1 MFEAEVELEKRS
13 SFGPLLLVVA
23 LLATIVGL
31 IAYVFMQSRQHLAP
45 ADAGQ
50 VVSSLLRA
58 QGPATVQFHGGM
70 VVASV
75 NDRPTDPHYRL
86 LEKAGL
92 VKIGKQQGR
101 ATPII
106 VTAVAQKE
114 FQAIPDFKQ
123 WKDKDGTDV
132 YYVPLAERRLGEIS
146 KVTMKSP
153 TIAFVEYTWKW
164 EPNKIGEIFDAS
176 GSAVK
181 SFNTWDRATLIQK
194 YGANFYHGEAT
205 KASVTLARGDKGW
218 QVATE

>member
-1 MFEAEVELEKRS
+1 MFEAEVELERKS

-23 LLATIVGL
+23 LLATILGL
-31 IAYVFMQSRQHLAP
+31 IAYVVMQSRKHLAP
-45 ADAGQ
+45 AEAAQ
-50 VVSSLLRA
+50 VVSSLLHA

-75 NDRPTDPHYRL
+75 NDRPTGPHYRL

-114 FQAIPDFKQ
+114 FQAIAEFKR

-132 YYVPLAERRLGEIS
+132 YFVPLAERKLAVIS
-146 KVTMKSP
+146 SVTMKSP
-153 TIAFVEYTWKW
+153 AVAQVEYKWKW
-164 EPNKIGEIFDAS
+164 EPNKIGEMFDAS
-176 GSAVK
+176 GSLVK

-194 YGANFYHGEAT
+194 YGANFYHAEPTA
-205 KASVTLARGDKGW
+205 ASVTLVHADKGW

>member
-13 SFGPLLLVVA
+13 NFGPLLLVIA

-31 IAYVFMQSRQHLAP
+31 VGYVFMQSRQHLAP
-45 ADAGQ
+45 AEATQ
-50 VVSSLLRA
+50 VVSSLLHA
-58 QGPATVQFHGGM
+58 QGPAYVQFHGGM

-75 NDRPTDPHYRL
+75 NERPTDPHYKL

-114 FQAIPDFKQ
+114 FQAIPEFRQ
-123 WKDKDGTDV
+123 SKDKDNTDI
-132 YYVPLAERRLGEIS
+132 YFVPLAQRKLDKIVS
-146 KVTMKSP
+146 LTMKSP
-153 TIAFVEYTWKW
+153 NVAQVEYTWKW
-164 EPNKIGEIFDAS
+164 EPNKIGEMFDAS
-176 GSAVK
+176 GSLVK

-194 YGANFYHGEAT
+194 YGVNFYHAEPTAVT
-205 KASVTLARGDKGW
+205 VTLVRSDKGW

>member
-1 MFEAEVELEKRS
+1 MFEAEVELERKS

-23 LLATIVGL
+23 LLATILGL
-31 IAYVFMQSRQHLAP
+31 IAYVVMQSRQHLAP
-45 ADAGQ
+45 GEAGQ
-50 VVSSLLRA
+50 VVSSLLHA
-58 QGPATVQFHGGM
+58 QGPASVQFHGGM
-70 VVASV
+70 VVPSV
-75 NDRPTDPHYRL
+75 NDRPTDPQYRL

-92 VKIGKQQGR
+92 LKLGKPQGR
-101 ATPII
+101 ATPVI
-106 VTAVAQKE
+106 VTAVAQNE
-114 FQAIPDFKQ
+114 FKAIPEFRQ

-132 YYVPLAERRLGEIS
+132 YYVPLAERRLAELS

-153 TIAFVEYTWKW
+153 SVAFVEYTWKW

-194 YGANFYHGEAT
+194 YGANFYHAEPA
-205 KASVTLARGDKGW
+205 KASVTLVRGDKGW

>member
-1 MFEAEVELEKRS
+1 MFEAEVELEKKS
-13 SFGPLLLVVA
+13 SFGPLLLVIA
-23 LLATIVGL
+23 LLATILAL

-45 ADAGQ
+45 AEAAQ
-50 VVSSLLRA
+50 VVSSLLHA

-86 LEKAGL
+86 LDKAGL

-101 ATPII
+101 ATPIM
-106 VTAVAQKE
+106 VSAVAQKE
-114 FQAIPDFKQ
+114 FQAIPEFKR

-132 YYVPLAERRLGEIS
+132 YFVPLAERKLVTIS
-146 KVTMKSP
+146 SVTMKSP
-153 TIAFVEYTWKW
+153 AVAQVEYTWKW
-164 EPNKIGEIFDAS
+164 EPNKIGEMFDAS
-176 GSAVK
+176 GSLVK

-194 YGANFYHGEAT
+194 YGANFYHAEPTA
-205 KASVTLARGDKGW
+205 ASITLVRGDKGW